1 MFSTELQKSLQQGHN
16 IFDPSKSSTYKKLS
30 NYSWKIQYGDGS
42 SASGDV
48 GTDLVNIGGLKIE
61 TQAIELA
68 KTLDAQFA
76 QGTGDGL
83 CEFPSHA
90 GRCCTV

>member
-1 MFSTELQKSLQQGHN
+1 MSGS
-16 IFDPSKSSTYKKLS
+16 
-30 NYSWKIQYGDGS
+30 SWKISYGDGS

-61 TQAIELA
+61 NQAVELA
-68 KTLDAQFA
+68 KTLAAQFA

-83 CEFPSHA
+83 CKFVLLWKSSIMLPNQN
-90 GRCCTV
+90 